1 MTRPTLGAV
10 AIGRNEGDR
19 LKACLNSL
27 VPLCERVVYV
37 DSGSSDDSVA
47 FARSLGVIVV
57 ELDTATP
64 FTAARARNAGFQALL
79 AGDGLAGDGLA
90 GDDLDGGGLD
100 LVQFVDGDCKV
111 QPGWLEAGAAALAAN
126 PDLGL
131 VTGWRSEIH
140 PLASVYNQMCQVEW
154 RRPAGPITA
163 CGGDMMVRI
172 KGFRQIGGFDPTVI
186 AAEDD
191 EFCLRLAQAGWKLER
206 LPVEMTL
213 HDAAMTRF
221 GQWWRRAL
229 RAGHGFAQLGR
240 MHPPHFLR
248 ERMRVWAYGLVLP
261 LLFVL
266 GLLTSGWI
274 SLAVLALYALSWW
287 KTWRGL
293 SGQPM
298 AAKQAALLTLAKI
311 PNLLGMLTYHQRR
324 RKGEDMRII
333 EYK

>member
-27 VPLCERVVYV
+27 VPLCDRVVYV
-37 DSGSSDDSVA
+37 DSGSRDDSVA

-79 AGDGLAGDGLA
+79 EGGEP
-90 GDDLDGGGLD
+90 DGGEPDGGALD

-111 QPGWLEAGAAALAAN
+111 QPGWLDAGVSALAEN

>member
-64 FTAARARNAGFQALL
+64 FTAARARNAGFQAL
-79 AGDGLAGDGLA
+79 LAGDGLA

-172 KGFRQIGGFDPTVI
+172 KGFRQTGGFDPTVI